1 MSRNCFLISRII
13 YVMVVWFC
21 HLYRISCIMWCRIYV
36 QYKHAS
42 VMSSRHILNTLSL
55 KKLLNEIYRVMN
67 YHKKQCWNLGNNS
80 ALHSWIIQ
88 QSQLPWSKF
97 PTFKSLRSK
106 NTWTIFIFNPLQ
118 TNVPIKVIRIK
129 PRTWFNPFKHHI
141 KAWRRIRRWYWL

>member
-21 HLYRISCIMWCRIYV
+21 HLYRFSCIMWCRIYV

-42 VMSSRHILNTLSL
+42 VMSSRHILNSLQQWIQIRKWWMKILQMINSIIVFLSL
-55 KKLLNEIYRVMN
+55 FAPTLINTILRFINSGQIPLN
-67 YHKKQCWNLGNNS
+67 
-80 ALHSWIIQ
+80 
-88 QSQLPWSKF
+88 F
-97 PTFKSLRSK
+97 K
-106 NTWTIFIFNPLQ
+106 NTWIIFLFNPQQ